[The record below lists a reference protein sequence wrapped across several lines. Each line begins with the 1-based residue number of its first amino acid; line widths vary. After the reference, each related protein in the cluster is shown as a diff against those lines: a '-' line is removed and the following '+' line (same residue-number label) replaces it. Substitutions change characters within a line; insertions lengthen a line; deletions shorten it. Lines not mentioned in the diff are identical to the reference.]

1 MIIHT
6 LLQDVHPFKA
16 THRLSTKPISY
27 FVENN
32 IFIHKKTFAGV
43 ELDEKGNPLEI
54 FPSYYQK
61 TMKKALIVKEIDQ
74 VKRPSPFEWKLTLTR
89 LQYGMQKCR
98 VSEYHDYPKHLI
110 ACPYCYKQDKHTHDE
125 VRQFTL
131 EHKRGFAINYLLTNR
146 LLNFMILSLGLI
158 GLIYLINT
166 EPLNN
171 IQDFLG
177 LIRFT
182 EKLEAIKRLIHADEI
197 VSFLKNSL
205 DWLLNLYRRIFGGA
219 QS

>member
-1 MIIHT
+1 M
-6 LLQDVHPFKA
+6 
-16 THRLSTKPISY
+16 
-27 FVENN
+27 
-32 IFIHKKTFAGV
+32 
-43 ELDEKGNPLEI
+43 
-54 FPSYYQK
+54 
-61 TMKKALIVKEIDQ
+61 
-74 VKRPSPFEWKLTLTR
+74 
-89 LQYGMQKCR
+89 
-98 VSEYHDYPKHLI
+98 I
-110 ACPYCYKQDKHTHDE
+110 ACPYCYKQDKHTHDG

-131 EHKRGFAINYLLTNR
+131 EHKRGFAFNYLLTNR